1 MPKRRD
7 RRDRIKTPTTIN
19 SPREFGL
26 KPMGPQHGHLSDV
39 PKPVPPTPATVIPN
53 LSARQVYERLND
65 FETALHNLRGRV
77 HLLEEAQKTSPKEK
91 VDPLAAQIVEL
102 LKSVPL
108 KMNTGS
114 IASNLNATSTLVH
127 ARLKYLVGKDGIM
140 SSKEDG
146 RSTVYWY
153 EEPKEDSSE

>member
-26 KPMGPQHGHLSDV
+26 TPMQPNSI
-39 PKPVPPTPATVIPN
+39 PKPGPDIVRPPSN
-53 LSARQVYERLND
+53 LTAREVYERIND
-65 FETALHNLRGRV
+65 MQTAITNLQGRV